1 MKNDTAATDGHARH
15 QAPATRTL
23 SEAFGYFEEKPMD
36 AHIHDLPF
44 DPATLKGLNARF
56 LAGGIDGWQAAG
68 RPLVEKPKG

>member
-1 MKNDTAATDGHARH
+1 
-15 QAPATRTL
+15 
-23 SEAFGYFEEKPMD
+23 MD

-44 DPATLKGLNARF
+44 DPATLQGLNARF

>member
-1 MKNDTAATDGHARH
+1 
-15 QAPATRTL
+15 
-23 SEAFGYFEEKPMD
+23 MD

-68 RPLVEKPKG
+68 RPLVEKPRE